1 MFIKTLYNV
10 YKNSFDI
17 NSNYLM
23 DSAESNRISV
33 MVVSSLLLLSD
44 IIDFLLL
51 FIVHHAHLHEQL
63 HYLIYLAIYTPY
75 NLFVFLYARH
85 TKNSKYVVKTI
96 SIYLLF
102 FCGFKCQCF
111 QFLFYG
117 LAS

>member
-33 MVVSSLLLLSD
+33 LVVSSLLLLSD
-44 IIDFLLL
+44 IIDLLLL

-63 HYLIYLAIYTPY
+63 HYLIYLSSMQGIQ
-75 NLFVFLYARH
+75 
-85 TKNSKYVVKTI
+85 KTVNTLRRQFQ
-96 SIYLLF
+96 SIY
-102 FCGFKCQCF
+102 
-111 QFLFYG
+111 FY
-117 LAS
+117 L